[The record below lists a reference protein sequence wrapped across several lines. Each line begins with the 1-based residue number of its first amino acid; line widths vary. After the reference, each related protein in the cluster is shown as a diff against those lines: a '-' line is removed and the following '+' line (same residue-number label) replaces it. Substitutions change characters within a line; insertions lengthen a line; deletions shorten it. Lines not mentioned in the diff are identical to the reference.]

1 MTAFSVIILAAG
13 KGTRMKS
20 ALPKPLHQLA
30 HKPMLGYVVDA
41 YKAAGAKEIAIVVS
55 PDDKLTPSLF
65 PDLKMVVQKEQ
76 RGTGHAAL
84 VGLEG
89 LLQKTDKIIVALGDQ
104 PFVEQDTI
112 AETIARKDVV
122 TVVAMRPEDPLRYGR
137 LVTDDKDKL
146 LRIVEYKD
154 ATEEERAIDLC
165 NAFPICLDGKHAK
178 DLLSSITDKNAANE
192 FYFTD
197 VVTIANE
204 RSLSC
209 GYLVASEAEAAAAN
223 SRIELADLELIAQY
237 KLRNKHM
244 LNGAT
249 LVDPETV
256 YFAHDT
262 VVGQDVI
269 IEPNVFFGPGVSI
282 ATGAHIKAFS
292 HIEGASIGMNAEIGP
307 FARLRPGT
315 QLAEK
320 TKIGNFVEVKKSK
333 IGTGTK
339 INHLTYIGD
348 ADIGSGC
355 NISAGV
361 VVSNYDG
368 ILKYKTKIGDNVMI
382 GCNNSLIAPVN
393 IADDAYTA
401 AGSVITKDVASD
413 ELAIA
418 RAQQVNKPNWVKAF
432 RARKQ
437 KEKEGK

>member
-20 ALPKPLHQLA
+20 ALPKPLHPLA

-41 YKAAGAKEIAIVVS
+41 YKQAGAKEIVIVVS
-55 PDDKLTPSLF
+55 PDDTLTPQLF
-65 PDLKMVVQKEQ
+65 PELKMVVQKEQ

-84 VGLEG
+84 TGLEG
-89 LLQKTDKIIVALGDQ
+89 LSQKADKIIVALGDQ

-112 AETIARKDVV
+112 AETIARKDAV

-137 LVTDDKDKL
+137 LITDAKGKL

-165 NAFPICLDGKHAK
+165 NAFPICLDGAK
-178 DLLSSITDKNAANE
+178 AKELLSSITDKNAANE

-197 VVTIANE
+197 VVTIAND
-204 RSLSC
+204 RGLSC
-209 GYLVASEAEAAAAN
+209 GYIEASEAEAAAAN
-223 SRIELADLELIAQY
+223 SRAELADLELIAQY

-262 VVGQDVI
+262 VIGQDVT

-282 ATGAHIKAFS
+282 GNGTHIKAFS
-292 HIEGASIGMNAEIGP
+292 YIEDTKIGEACEIGP
-307 FARLRPGT
+307 FARIRSS
-315 QLAEK
+315 QLAE
-320 TKIGNFVEVKKSK
+320 TARIGNFVEVSKSALGVRATAKHLSYIGNAELGKKVNIGAGTIFCNYDGYFRHKAIIEDDVLIGSNNSIVAPVK
-333 IGTGTK
+333 IGT
-339 INHLTYIGD
+339 Y
-348 ADIGSGC
+348 A
-355 NISAGV
+355 
-361 VVSNYDG
+361 
-368 ILKYKTKIGDNVMI
+368 M
-382 GCNNSLIAPVN
+382 
-393 IADDAYTA
+393 TA
-401 AGSVITKDVASD
+401 AGSVIAQDVPANA
-413 ELAIA
+413 LAIE
-418 RAQQVNKPNWVKAF
+418 RTQQINKEGWAKTF
-432 RARKQ
+432 RDQKK